1 MVQFFEKLA
10 NRVLVLVRGVSDRSE
25 MKRLRGIVEDAIPA
39 HIEPQVFAAHTPLI
53 VGAASLVGIDTY
65 LTAEPEVERVRLNRS
80 VVGSGDQ
87 IMGEGWLDGRVDG
100 PMSPAP
106 VAGAEGPATVWHGAP
121 FVISALASHGAGERT
136 IARYSWTWE
145 Q

>member
-1 MVQFFEKLA
+1 
-10 NRVLVLVRGVSDRSE
+10 VLVRGVSDRSE

-87 IMGEGWLDGRVDG
+87 IIGEGWLDGRADG
-100 PMSPAP
+100 PMAPAP
-106 VAGAEGPATVWHGAP
+106 TAGAEAPGTVWRGAP
-121 FVISALASHGAGERT
+121 FMISALASRAARGRNIERY
-136 IARYSWTWE
+136 IWTWE